1 MRLAFGLPYSH
12 MREREADGLIRL
24 CLAAFGAAG
33 LFLLAAAALALP
45 GHFRSGLAR
54 FGKPDGDRL
63 FTAGDLLA
71 GSAAAKRSAL
81 PLAHYLFDLFGRLS
95 AVLSTATL
103 LRHHLLLSVI
113 WPCCLAS
120 AYPLPLAPYGAP
132 PRACR

>member
-1 MRLAFGLPYSH
+1 MRLAFGLPYSY
-12 MREREADGLIRL
+12 MREREAGGLTRL
-24 CLAAFGAAG
+24 RATRFGGQGLLSFLAAT
-33 LFLLAAAALALP
+33 LALT
-45 GHFRSGLAR
+45 GHFRAGPPR

-81 PLAHYLFDLFGRLS
+81 PLAHYLLDLFGRLS

-113 WPCCLAS
+113 WPCCLVS
-120 AYPLPLAPYGAP
+120 AIPCPS
-132 PRACR
+132 